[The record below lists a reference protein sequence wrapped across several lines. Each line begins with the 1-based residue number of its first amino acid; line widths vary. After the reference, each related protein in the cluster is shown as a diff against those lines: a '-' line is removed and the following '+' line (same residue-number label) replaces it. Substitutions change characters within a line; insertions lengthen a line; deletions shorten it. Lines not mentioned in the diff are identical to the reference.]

1 MIEIKFFLFTF
12 SFLIVLK
19 YLLDV
24 GMRLIQDNP
33 KSFDM
38 TYSKQLELFF
48 AISYIITYIKFP

>member
-33 KSFDM
+33 KAFDM
-38 TYSKQLELFF
+38 TYLKQLELFF
-48 AISYIITYIKFP
+48 AISYIITYTKFP